1 MADIKKEIKDFKEAV
16 YGEEVRE
23 SMISLAEKVNI
34 EATTAK
40 NSAENA
46 AVSADLAA
54 QSANEA
60 ANDANIAIGEA
71 HVASEDAREAVR
83 VLQQRVENGDFSAT
97 ISGVSVITSDPG
109 TQASVENIGT
119 DQNANFVFT
128 IPKGEQGEK
137 GEDGKPLNIKGA
149 ISSEDELPETG
160 ILNDGYILDEE
171 LYLWTGNFW
180 ANVGKIQGPPGKE
193 GPSGPQGSAAGFG
206 TPTATVDAGVGT
218 PSVTVT
224 ASGEDTEK
232 VFNFAFHNLKGEP
245 GEAGETSVMTGAT
258 ESSPGTTGLVPAPAA
273 GQQNFFLQGDGT
285 WGIPEG
291 AGDGIY
297 YGTCETEAD
306 VKEKIVDCPEFEL
319 KEGAMIAIRFRY
331 SNTAD
336 MPNLNVNGTGP
347 KSVYYQNNHLTGST
361 KGALS
366 YQNGLNGNWW
376 LSLLLYT
383 GEHFD
388 LLNPYVNRNSSGG
401 VLSGST
407 GSNIHFATDYD
418 EDNTNNTVVLGVE
431 SSDRDGKTVGVCS
444 IGSEGVHYRDYD
456 FTHPSGQ
463 RIDRNN
469 YTIPGNTQEQLDK
482 IGIGFHSK
490 FYISISSS
498 YEERWLKIAKLPL
511 NRNISMES
519 IKNMSEVTTISFA
532 YTPRD
537 SSVSEAVGQSCK
549 FIITRSWS
557 GSEIRILNSH
567 YVNTPAVTQVR
578 MIYDDTNRTYYVEL
592 LIRRT
597 GTTDSLDVSFESTSC
612 YENYNPNGE
621 ITYKLLWEPMDE
633 TVFDS
638 GGGSDNIVYQHE
650 IGKDE
655 FETISEEKQ
664 DQFLF
669 SPKVITNFDD
679 PPDGTYWFN
688 VSEDCSGSIPPIN
701 YGFLTSISIPDGRIR
716 ILVQNTGDGKIY
728 SRLYTNDQWFDWQS
742 TSSSNE
748 LNALK
753 SKLEGDLLYSGN
765 AYYVENGTYALLK
778 DVSAYQYV
786 EITFYV
792 QTYSLAN
799 PTISWYTEKVP
810 VIGGV
815 VKRNLIGIQS
825 NYESRLGITITNR
838 TMSTDVFHR
847 RNIDNNTFDTTHKQL
862 HITKIVG
869 FK

>member
-224 ASGEDTEK
+224 ASGKDTEK

-258 ESSPGTTGLVPAPAA
+258 ESSPGTAGLVPAPTA

-463 RIDRNN
+463 QIDRNN

-519 IKNMSEVTTISFA
+519 IKNMSEVATVSFA

-549 FIITRSWS
+549 FVITRSWS
-557 GSEIRILNSH
+557 GSEIRVLNSH
-567 YVNTPAVTQVR
+567 YVSTPVVTQVR
-578 MIYDDTNRTYYVEL
+578 MVYDETDKAYYVEL
-592 LIRRT
+592 LIKRT
-597 GTTDSLDVSFESTSC
+597 GTYDSLDVSFESTSC
-612 YENYNPNGE
+612 YENYNPMYE

-638 GGGSDNIVYQHE
+638 GGSNNIVYQHGTTADRFE
-650 IGKDE
+650 YLDE
-655 FETISEEKQ
+655 RINQKQNKLALGSNTIENLDDMWEGVTWYNANQNPEGVMPYADYGYILSLRASNYPGFQLAIPYGEK
-664 DQFLF
+664 
-669 SPKVITNFDD
+669 SPKFRVFTNGKWYDWK
-679 PPDGTYWFN
+679 PIANHN
-688 VSEDCSGSIPPIN
+688 VSFN
-701 YGFLTSISIPDGRIR
+701 LTPNSAYSVNL
-716 ILVQNTGDGKIY
+716 LVQNCFCNLATGHVHIFFFANSISGAKGTGASIASVPEGY
-728 SRLYTNDQWFDWQS
+728 RPK
-742 TSSSNE
+742 TS
-748 LNALK
+748 K
-753 SKLEGDLLYSGN
+753 
-765 AYYVENGTYALLK
+765 T
-778 DVSAYQYV
+778 
-786 EITFYV
+786 
-792 QTYSLAN
+792 
-799 PTISWYTEKVP
+799 
-810 VIGGV
+810 GV
-815 VKRNLIGIQS
+815 A
-825 NYESRLGITITNR
+825 GITLTSESLPALYYGTVYPNGSIGQNR
-838 TMSTDVFHR
+838 STIEF
-847 RNIDNNTFDTTHKQL
+847 KQMMFSVDYY
-862 HITKIVG
+862 I
-869 FK
+869 

>member
-160 ILNDGYILDEE
+160 ILNDGYILGEE

-463 RIDRNN
+463 QIDRNN

-519 IKNMSEVTTISFA
+519 IKNMSEVATVSFA

-549 FIITRSWS
+549 FVITRSWS
-557 GSEIRILNSH
+557 GSEIRVLNSH
-567 YVNTPAVTQVR
+567 YVSTPVVTQVR
-578 MIYDDTNRTYYVEL
+578 MVYDETDKAYYVEL
-592 LIRRT
+592 LIKRT
-597 GTTDSLDVSFESTSC
+597 GTYDSLDVSFESTSC
-612 YENYNPNGE
+612 YENYNPMYE

-638 GGGSDNIVYQHE
+638 GGSNNIVYQHGTTADRFE
-650 IGKDE
+650 YLDE
-655 FETISEEKQ
+655 RINQKQNKLALGSNTIENLDDMWEGVTWYNANQNPEGVMPYADYGYILSLRASNYPGFQLAIPYGEK
-664 DQFLF
+664 
-669 SPKVITNFDD
+669 SPKFRVFTNGKWYDWK
-679 PPDGTYWFN
+679 PIANHN
-688 VSEDCSGSIPPIN
+688 VSFN
-701 YGFLTSISIPDGRIR
+701 LTPNSAYSVNL
-716 ILVQNTGDGKIY
+716 LVQNCFCNLATGHVHIFFFANSISGAKGTGASIASVPEGY
-728 SRLYTNDQWFDWQS
+728 RPK
-742 TSSSNE
+742 TS
-748 LNALK
+748 K
-753 SKLEGDLLYSGN
+753 
-765 AYYVENGTYALLK
+765 T
-778 DVSAYQYV
+778 
-786 EITFYV
+786 
-792 QTYSLAN
+792 
-799 PTISWYTEKVP
+799 
-810 VIGGV
+810 GV
-815 VKRNLIGIQS
+815 A
-825 NYESRLGITITNR
+825 GITLTSESLPALYYGTVYPNGSIGQNR
-838 TMSTDVFHR
+838 STIEF
-847 RNIDNNTFDTTHKQL
+847 KQMMFSVDYY
-862 HITKIVG
+862 I
-869 FK
+869 